1 MKIPATVRCGLR
13 ERLWAAADA
22 LDWTKL
28 EWYQKSAHYEMWTR
42 DPNVGGVLAHYLDHR
57 RIRVY
62 IKDTIMKGYVRARQ
76 ASPDTPLH
84 ALGIDGDVPIVE
96 THERPHGRRLQDG
109 RVVAWGSAE
118 EWKLVLTALHER
130 SYGVADAR
138 PHAAVL
144 LSASV
149 GKFHQPQVRAMVED
163 AAAKLGIERLVWL
176 D

>member
-1 MKIPATVRCGLR
+1 MRIPDAVRRGLR

-28 EWYQKSAHYEMWTR
+28 EWYRKSAQYETWTR
-42 DPNVGGVLAHYLDHR
+42 DAEVGGVLSNFLDHR

-76 ASPDTPLH
+76 ACPNTPLN
-84 ALGIDGDVPIVE
+84 ALGLDAGVPVVE
-96 THERPHGRRLQDG
+96 TYERPHGRRFNDG
-109 RVVAWGSAE
+109 RVVAWGSAG

-130 SYGVADAR
+130 SYDVPGAW

-144 LSASV
+144 MAASV

-163 AAAKLGIERLVWL
+163 AATKLGIERLVWL